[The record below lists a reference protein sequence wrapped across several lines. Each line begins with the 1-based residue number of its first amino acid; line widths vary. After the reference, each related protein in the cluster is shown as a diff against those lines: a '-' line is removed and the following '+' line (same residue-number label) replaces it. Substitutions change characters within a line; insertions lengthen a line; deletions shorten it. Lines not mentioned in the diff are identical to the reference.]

1 MSRLQNSIRNIKYAI
16 FLQMIGII
24 VSFFTRSIF
33 IKVLSAE
40 YLGVNGVFS
49 NILSLLSLAELG
61 IGSSITY
68 SMYKPLAEK
77 DTFKIKAL
85 MELYKKTYTS
95 IGVFILCIGFF
106 ITPFLKFIIKDL
118 PSLEQINTI
127 YFLFIINSAMTY
139 FFSYK
144 RSLIIADQ
152 KRYITTLYRYV
163 FYILMNIIQII
174 VLIFF
179 KNYFLYLVVQIV
191 ATTIENIY
199 ISKKADEMYPFLRE
213 DIACKLEKEDK
224 EIIIKNVKALT
235 LSKVG
240 GLVVSATDNL
250 VISKFI
256 GIFAVGVYSNYYM
269 VINALNI
276 VFGLIFQSLTA
287 SVGNLG
293 VKEERKYQKKLFE
306 VINFCCFWIF
316 GWASICLFNLFN
328 PFIKI
333 WVGQEYLFPTKVV
346 ILIAVNFYITG
357 VRNSIFTFKDALGL
371 YYYDRYRPLFE
382 AAVNLFLSI
391 YLAKKIG
398 IPGILLGTILSTI
411 LTCLL
416 VEPYILY
423 KYGFKEKCS
432 SYFFKYSVYSIAFV
446 IINIITVK
454 LCALNNNFILN
465 LVICLIIPNI
475 LFLILFFKAS
485 EFSFLRKRLLN
496 LSVLKKKLV

>member
-1 MSRLQNSIRNIKYAI
+1 MSRFQNSIRNIKYAV

-33 IKVLSAE
+33 IKILSAE
-40 YLGVNGVFS
+40 YLGLNGVFS

-61 IGSSITY
+61 IGSAIIY

-77 DTFKIKAL
+77 DITKIKAL
-85 MELYKKTYTS
+85 MELYKKTYLS
-95 IGVFILCIGFF
+95 IGVFILCVGFF
-106 ITPFLKFIIKDL
+106 STPFLKLIIRDL
-118 PSLEQINTI
+118 PDLEQINTI
-127 YFLFIINSAMTY
+127 YFLFIINSAITY

-152 KRYITTLYRYV
+152 KRYIATLYRYI

-179 KNYFLYLVVQIV
+179 KNYLLFLVVQIV
-191 ATTIENIY
+191 ATALENIY

-213 DIACKLEKEDK
+213 DIVCKLEKEDK
-224 EIIIKNVKALT
+224 QIIIKNVKALT
-235 LSKVG
+235 LSKIG
-240 GLVVSATDNL
+240 SLVVSATDNL

-256 GIFAVGVYSNYYM
+256 GTFAVGVYSNYYM
-269 VINALNI
+269 IINALNI
-276 VFGLIFQSLTA
+276 VFGLVFQSLTA
-287 SVGNLG
+287 SIGNLG

-328 PFIKI
+328 PFITI
-333 WVGQEYLFPTKVV
+333 WVGEEYLFSSKVV
-346 ILIAVNFYITG
+346 VLIVVNFYIMG

-382 AAVNLFLSI
+382 ATINLFLSI
-391 YLAKKIG
+391 YLVTRIG
-398 IPGILLGTILSTI
+398 ISGVFLGTILSII

-432 SYFFKYSVYSIAFV
+432 SYFLKYIMYSMTFV
-446 IINIITVK
+446 IINGITFK
-454 LCALNNNFILN
+454 LCSLNNNFIIN
-465 LVICLIIPNI
+465 FTICLIIPNM
-475 LFLILFFKAS
+475 LFLIVFHKTA
-485 EFSFLRKRLLN
+485 EFSFLRKRLSN
-496 LSVLKKKLV
+496 LSI